1 MTSEEIYKYAG
12 FFFII
17 LIVIYLIIKIMKVQ
31 FNIMEGFGIKSIKS
45 IKSLESKKN
54 LMSSSSSNDLSKASE
69 TITENANTL
78 AATLD
83 TTKKQMYEDILSSL
97 DQSLD
102 ITLLTTILNSAEEI
116 SADPTSG
123 SSQTIMTNMNNIVSF
138 QTAVAQAV
146 KVVGTA

>member
-31 FNIMEGFGIKSIKS
+31 FNIMEGFGIKSF
-45 IKSLESKKN
+45 KSLESKKN
-54 LMSSSSSNDLSKASE
+54 LMSSSSSTDLSKASE

-102 ITLLTTILNSAEEI
+102 ITLLTTILNSAEDI

-138 QTAVAQAV
+138 QSAVAVAV

>member
-1 MTSEEIYKYAG
+1 MTSDEIYKYAG

-31 FNIMEGFGIKSIKS
+31 INIMEGFGIKS

-54 LMSSSSSNDLSKASE
+54 LMSSSSSKDLSKAPE

-83 TTKKQMYEDILSSL
+83 STKKQMYEDILSSL

-102 ITLLTTILNSAEEI
+102 ITLLTTILNSAEDI
-116 SADPTSG
+116 SADPTSE

-138 QTAVAQAV
+138 QSAVAVAV

>member
-31 FNIMEGFGIKSIKS
+31 FNIMEGFGIKSL
-45 IKSLESKKN
+45 KSLESKKN
-54 LMSSSSSNDLSKASE
+54 LMSSSSSTDLSKASE

-102 ITLLTTILNSAEEI
+102 INLLTTILNSAEDI
-116 SADPTSG
+116 SADPTSE

-138 QTAVAQAV
+138 QTAVAVAV

>member
-31 FNIMEGFGIKSIKS
+31 FNIMEGFGIKS

-102 ITLLTTILNSAEEI
+102 ITILTTILNSAEDI
-116 SADPTSG
+116 SADPTSE

>member
-31 FNIMEGFGIKSIKS
+31 FNIIEGFGIKS

-102 ITLLTTILNSAEEI
+102 ITILTTILNSAEDI
-116 SADPTSG
+116 SADPTSE

>member
-45 IKSLESKKN
+45 LERKKN

-102 ITLLTTILNSAEEI
+102 ITLLTTILNSAEDI
-116 SADPTSG
+116 SADPTSD

-138 QTAVAQAV
+138 QSAVAVAV

>member
-31 FNIMEGFGIKSIKS
+31 FNIIEGFGIKS

-83 TTKKQMYEDILSSL
+83 STKKQMYEDILSSL

-102 ITLLTTILNSAEEI
+102 ITLLTTILNSAEDI
-116 SADPTSG
+116 SADPTSE

-138 QTAVAQAV
+138 QTAVAVAV

>member
-1 MTSEEIYKYAG
+1 MTSDEIYKYAG

-45 IKSLESKKN
+45 LERKKN

-102 ITLLTTILNSAEEI
+102 ITLLTTILNSAEDI
-116 SADPTSG
+116 SADPTSE

>member
-45 IKSLESKKN
+45 LERKKN

-102 ITLLTTILNSAEEI
+102 ITLLTTILNSAEDI
-116 SADPTSG
+116 SADPTSE

>member
-31 FNIMEGFGIKSIKS
+31 FNIMEGFGIKSL
-45 IKSLESKKN
+45 KSLESKKN
-54 LMSSSSSNDLSKASE
+54 LMSSSSSTDLSKASE

-102 ITLLTTILNSAEEI
+102 INLLTTILNSAEDI
-116 SADPTSG
+116 SADPTSE

>member
-31 FNIMEGFGIKSIKS
+31 FNIMEGFGIKSL
-45 IKSLESKKN
+45 KSLESKKN
-54 LMSSSSSNDLSKASE
+54 LMSSSSSTDLSKASE

-102 ITLLTTILNSAEEI
+102 ITLLTTILNSAEDI
-116 SADPTSG
+116 SADPTSE

-138 QTAVAQAV
+138 QTAVAVAV

>member
-45 IKSLESKKN
+45 LESKNN

-83 TTKKQMYEDILSSL
+83 STKKQMYEDILSSL

-102 ITLLTTILNSAEEI
+102 ITLLTTILNSAEDI
-116 SADPTSG
+116 SADPTSE

-138 QTAVAQAV
+138 QSAVAVAV

>member
-17 LIVIYLIIKIMKVQ
+17 LIVIYLIIKIIKVQ
-31 FNIMEGFGIKSIKS
+31 FNIMEGFGIKSL
-45 IKSLESKKN
+45 KSLERKKN
-54 LMSSSSSNDLSKASE
+54 LMSSSSSTDLSKASE

-102 ITLLTTILNSAEEI
+102 ITLLTTILNSAEDI

>member
-31 FNIMEGFGIKSIKS
+31 FNIMEGFGIKSL
-45 IKSLESKKN
+45 KSLERKKN

-102 ITLLTTILNSAEEI
+102 ITLLTTILNSAEDI
-116 SADPTSG
+116 SADPTSE

>member
-31 FNIMEGFGIKSIKS
+31 FNIMEGFGIKSL
-45 IKSLESKKN
+45 KSLESKKN
-54 LMSSSSSNDLSKASE
+54 LMSSSSSTDLSKASE

-102 ITLLTTILNSAEEI
+102 INLLTTILNSAEDI
-116 SADPTSG
+116 SADPTSE

-138 QTAVAQAV
+138 QSAVAVAV

>member
-45 IKSLESKKN
+45 LESKKN
-54 LMSSSSSNDLSKASE
+54 LMSSSSSKDLSKASE

-102 ITLLTTILNSAEEI
+102 ITLLTTILNSAEDI
-116 SADPTSG
+116 SADPTSE